1 MTDDRL
7 PRTRRRSSV
16 VGRFALSSG
25 VVLVLVCLLGGVMLR
40 QLVAERVRAD
50 VLQSAGLATRLA
62 VEPVLAASGVDAP
75 LDRTA
80 QAALDRAVGHGMD
93 RGVVHRIK
101 VFDRQLRLV
110 YSDDRLRVGEVVP
123 PGGTLSQALAGHP
136 VAKLAD
142 VGDAAHGGERG
153 AGLLLEAF
161 IPLYL
166 DDDDRADGVVELYV
180 PHSQVQ
186 AMVERDVRRL
196 VLLLVGGLAAVW
208 LMLCTIAWVL
218 SRRLNHELLRS
229 SHLAEHDP
237 LTDLPNRHL
246 WFERFETVLGEQRP
260 GAHTA
265 VLLLD
270 LDGFKDVNDSL
281 GHGVGDLLLQQVADR
296 LRGVR
301 RAQDTV
307 ARLGGD
313 EFGVLLTGLPDDG
326 ASVDAVAARVQAAF
340 DEPFLLV
347 GGTQR
352 IVPSTGIAV
361 LGRDGSDQAELMR
374 RADAAM
380 YSAKRRGGGI
390 AHYEALRDDS
400 GVRLR
405 LLEEL
410 RGGVVRGELRL
421 HYQPAVR
428 LHDRVVTGVE
438 ALVRWQH
445 PTRGLL
451 APDAFLPVAEG
462 SDLMGLLTAW
472 VLDEA
477 VRECARWRALGHD
490 LCVAVNLST
499 SSVVDARLPA
509 DVGRA
514 LDRHGL
520 PETCLVVEITE
531 TSLIDR
537 PDDAR
542 AVLGQLAARGVNIAI
557 DDFGTGYASLAWL
570 RQLPFNALKVDRAFV
585 SDVTTGGLGVDLV
598 RYTVDLA
605 HAMDKF
611 VVAEGI
617 ETPEQ
622 YAALLRMG
630 CDLGQGYWISRPLPA
645 DDFLAW
651 LPVWCAAGAVAAP
664 PAECPDAA
672 RGRSVP
678 ETGRPVRALVP
689 VGSSP
694 HDRVLPT

>member
-1 MTDDRL
+1 M
-7 PRTRRRSSV
+7 
-16 VGRFALSSG
+16 
-25 VVLVLVCLLGGVMLR
+25 
-40 QLVAERVRAD
+40 
-50 VLQSAGLATRLA
+50 
-62 VEPVLAASGVDAP
+62 
-75 LDRTA
+75 
-80 QAALDRAVGHGMD
+80 
-93 RGVVHRIK
+93 
-101 VFDRQLRLV
+101 
-110 YSDDRLRVGEVVP
+110 
-123 PGGTLSQALAGHP
+123 
-136 VAKLAD
+136 
-142 VGDAAHGGERG
+142 
-153 AGLLLEAF
+153 
-161 IPLYL
+161 
-166 DDDDRADGVVELYV
+166 
-180 PHSQVQ
+180 
-186 AMVERDVRRL
+186 
-196 VLLLVGGLAAVW
+196 
-208 LMLCTIAWVL
+208 
-218 SRRLNHELLRS
+218 
-229 SHLAEHDP
+229 
-237 LTDLPNRHL
+237 
-246 WFERFETVLGEQRP
+246 
-260 GAHTA
+260 
-265 VLLLD
+265 
-270 LDGFKDVNDSL
+270 
-281 GHGVGDLLLQQVADR
+281 
-296 LRGVR
+296 R

-326 ASVDAVAARVQAAF
+326 PSVDAVAARVQAAF
-340 DEPFLLV
+340 DEPFRLV

-380 YSAKRRGGGI
+380 YSAKRRGGGV

-400 GVRLR
+400 RVRLR

-410 RGGVVRGELRL
+410 RGGIARGELRL
-421 HYQPAVR
+421 HFQPSVR
-428 LHDRVVTGVE
+428 LHDRVVTGAE

-451 APDAFLPVAEG
+451 APDAFLSVAEG

-477 VRECARWRALGHD
+477 VRECARWRALGQD

-499 SSVVDARLPA
+499 SSVVDARLPT

-520 PETCLVVEITE
+520 PATCLAVEITE

-542 AVLGQLAARGVNIAI
+542 AVLGELAARGVNIAI

-605 HAMDKF
+605 HAMGKV

-622 YAALLRMG
+622 YAALLQLG
-630 CDLGQGYWISRPLPA
+630 CDHGQGYWISRPLPA

-651 LPVWCAAGAVAAP
+651 LPGWYAGDAGLAAAP
-664 PAECPDAA
+664 PP
-672 RGRSVP
+672 P
-678 ETGRPVRALVP
+678 RPLVP

-694 HDRVLPT
+694 YGRDLPT